1 MHTLASPL
9 TKSYGHQNLRTGD
22 WEAWGFQDDEV
33 SHLEQMDR
41 TREGMGRVAPQ
52 YELYPRVHHD
62 PLECLQLW
70 VSRLVLGMAFL
81 QQERR
86 TGEYASAKADL
97 KEGNG
102 KRPLRDKVVTPDQFP
117 SQAMRLWGRCAP
129 ALGSHAVVI
138 SSCALVTKPS
148 WFGRFGRKCS
158 LAGGRGRSRG

>member
-1 MHTLASPL
+1 M
-9 TKSYGHQNLRTGD
+9 
-22 WEAWGFQDDEV
+22 
-33 SHLEQMDR
+33 
-41 TREGMGRVAPQ
+41 APR

-102 KRPLRDKVVTPDQFP
+102 KRPLRDKVVTPDLFP

-148 WFGRFGRKCS
+148 GFGRFGRKCS